1 VAGNGK
7 RSTAEK
13 EISEDSGAHA
23 GCGVIIVARFGWDRG
38 ANAGRF
44 DREGDNG
51 AEVEWMMAGVVP
63 PRRAGRKAIRI
74 SISMGTKCSTA
85 EGGLGG
91 RLDSGRKVGNAGCP
105 LSHLG
110 SDMGCFIRSRTN
122 KAAQIFGY
130 GGKLEAKVVKSRGGQ
145 SVP

>member
-74 SISMGTKCSTA
+74 SVSMGTKCSTTSDTTRCRCYH
-85 EGGLGG
+85 LCW
-91 RLDSGRKVGNAGCP
+91 RGCWKAQ
-105 LSHLG
+105 
-110 SDMGCFIRSRTN
+110 
-122 KAAQIFGY
+122 KAA
-130 GGKLEAKVVKSRGGQ
+130 
-145 SVP
+145 